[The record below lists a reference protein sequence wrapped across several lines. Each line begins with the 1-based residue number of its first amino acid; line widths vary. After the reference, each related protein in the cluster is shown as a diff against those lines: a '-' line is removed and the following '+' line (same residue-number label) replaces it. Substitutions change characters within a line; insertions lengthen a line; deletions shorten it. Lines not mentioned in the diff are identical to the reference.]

1 MLFVTST
8 ADNIYAKAAN
18 YKEVSIVFN
27 KLKNI
32 WKRAAAASMAAVFSV
47 GLLNVRPYAQTA
59 ESTAV
64 QSIALSSSS
73 GSSYSEYISQ
83 YADASRTVVSV
94 YADTASYSTS
104 LGAQCDLLS
113 DYEGMPNVL
122 HWKSGGA
129 VTLPIEVSATGLY
142 DLELI
147 YRTPASETTQLS
159 LGVLIDYELPFDEA
173 AKISL
178 DRYWQNKTGNIQYDS
193 THKNQIRPTQVLC
206 DDWVT
211 YTLLDKS
218 SFSAEVFSFYL
229 TEGEH
234 TVTLQN
240 STAELYLGRI
250 NFTNTSKPKAYSE
263 VRPSEE
269 EIQNTPALSNGE
281 AILVEAEVPT
291 YTNSSALQAT
301 REPSE
306 YLASPAH
313 PTGLR
318 FNTIGGTLDSDSNA
332 WDTPSQK
339 AVYEVTVPSDGYYT
353 LNLRCR
359 RNSDNGFASYRKI
372 TVNGAVPCREFA
384 SIRIDN
390 SAFWQTVNLSDSNG
404 NPIYVY
410 LKNGANTIA
419 IEAVTGDCETIA
431 QSAEQ
436 IADSLY
442 QSITSGPVTIEDVQN
457 AVAEFNS
464 QNDNIYDT
472 YGTKM
477 SEISDLT
484 LKLSAALKT
493 AQKRSIDI
501 ADILDAQDS
510 QVQTSITQLIC
521 ALRNL
526 HSQPLELD
534 YFEVKTV
541 HEEFRSTRVNI
552 FKAIVFAFRS
562 FIGSFFSDLQSE
574 PHSIDVWVCLDR
586 KQTEIVNRIV
596 EKQYNATH
604 DLKINIKSDN
614 GNLSNAVAAGKGPDA
629 ALYADADLICS
640 LWEQG
645 VTVNIHETQDF
656 AEVYERFPEGLSG
669 MYSHDGEVHAVPL
682 TNSFPMM
689 FCRTDIL
696 DKLGLTVPETWD
708 EFAEALEI
716 LSENGY
722 DTAIVS
728 SENAEGGFNDGDIF
742 LSMITQT
749 DEKSLDSESAA
760 AAFEKWAQLCGNY
773 DFCDDDL
780 FTSFRTGISPIVIAD
795 FMTFSARLSD
805 EAYELSGLWSP
816 EHIPGTYRTIDGLRN
831 LDCSVN
837 TTSLGAVILDKCENT
852 SAAWEF
858 ISWFSSDEI
867 QEQIMNA
874 FGAECYSPAN
884 LNVSSHQSWTEL
896 EYREII
902 TQRDSTLEL
911 HNVSAS
917 EEVVNA
923 VYSALERT
931 LQGENARDAYLD
943 ELSHHNLVSS
953 NQSDSQEG

>member
-1 MLFVTST
+1 M
-8 ADNIYAKAAN
+8 
-18 YKEVSIVFN
+18 FN

-32 WKRAAAASMAAVFSV
+32 WKKAAAASMAAVFSV
-47 GLLNVRPYAQTA
+47 SMLNVQPYAETDGN
-59 ESTAV
+59 TAV
-64 QSIALSSSS
+64 ENIFSLSLS
-73 GSSYSEYISQ
+73 GSSYSEYIKQ

-94 YADTASYSTS
+94 YADTQSYSTT
-104 LGAQCDLLS
+104 LGAQCELLS

-122 HWKSGGA
+122 HWQNSGA
-129 VTLPIEVSATGLY
+129 VTFPIEVSATGLY

-147 YRTPASETTQLS
+147 YRTPASDATQLS
-159 LGVLIDYELPFDEA
+159 LSVLVDYELPFDEA
-173 AKISL
+173 AKIPL
-178 DRYWQNKTGNIQYDS
+178 DRYWQNKTGNIQYDAS
-193 THKNQIRPTQVLC
+193 HKNQIRPTQVLC

-211 YTLLDKS
+211 YTLINKS

-240 STAELYLGRI
+240 ASAELYIGRI

-263 VRPSEE
+263 VRPSDEK
-269 EIQNTPALSNGE
+269 IQNTPALNNGE
-281 AILVEAEVPT
+281 AILVEAEVPA

-306 YLASPAH
+306 YLASPSH

-318 FNTIGGTLDSDSNA
+318 FNTIGGTSDSDSNA

-353 LNLRCR
+353 FNLRCR
-359 RNSDNGFASYRKI
+359 RNSENGFASYRKI
-372 TVNGAVPCREFA
+372 TVNGAVPCREFTN
-384 SIRIDN
+384 IRIDN
-390 SAFWQTVNLSDSNG
+390 SAFWQTVNISDNSG

-410 LKNGANTIA
+410 LKKGSNTIA
-419 IEAVTGDCETIA
+419 IEAVTGDCETVA

-436 IADSLY
+436 IVTDLY
-442 QSITSGPVTIEDVQN
+442 RTIASGTVTIENVRNTVDALN
-457 AVAEFNS
+457 AL
-464 QNDNIYDT
+464 NDNIFGT
-472 YGTKM
+472 YGTKV
-477 SEISDLT
+477 SEISELS
-484 LKLSAALKT
+484 LKLSAAVKT
-493 AQKRSIDI
+493 AHKRSTDI
-501 ADILDAQDS
+501 AEILDAQDS
-510 QVQTSITQLIC
+510 QVQNSITQLIC

-541 HEEFRSTRVNI
+541 HEEFRSTNVNI
-552 FKAIVFAFRS
+552 FKAIVFAFRA
-562 FIGSFFSDLQSE
+562 FIGSFFNNLQTDRNSVE
-574 PHSIDVWVCLDR
+574 VWVCLDR

-596 EKQYNATH
+596 EKQYNSAH
-604 DLKINIKSDN
+604 DIKISIKSDN
-614 GNLSNAVAAGKGPDA
+614 GTLGSAVAAGKGPDA

-640 LWEQG
+640 LWERG
-645 VTVNIHETQDF
+645 ATVNIHETQDF
-656 AEVYERFPEGLSG
+656 TEVYGRFPEGLSG

-696 DKLGLTVPETWD
+696 NELGIAVPETWD
-708 EFAEALEI
+708 DFAKALEI

-728 SENAEGGFNDGDIF
+728 SQNNDGGFNDGDIF

-749 DEKSLDSESAA
+749 EEKTLDSESAA

-773 DFCDDDL
+773 DFCDDDQ
-780 FTSFRTGISPIVIAD
+780 FASFRIGKSPVVIAD
-795 FMTFSARLSD
+795 FMTFSARLSN
-805 EAYELSGLWSP
+805 EAYELNGRWSP
-816 EHIPGTYRTIDGLRN
+816 EHIPGTYRTTDGLRN

-837 TTSLGAVILDKCENT
+837 TTSLGAVILNKCENT

-858 ISWFSSDEI
+858 ISWFSSDEV

-874 FGAECYSPAN
+874 FGAELYSPAN
-884 LNVSSHQSWTEL
+884 LNVSSHRSWTEL

-902 TQRDSTLEL
+902 TQRNSTLEL
-911 HNVSAS
+911 HNISAS
-917 EEVVNA
+917 NDVVNA

-931 LQGENARDAYLD
+931 LRGENARDAYLD
-943 ELSHHNLVSS
+943 EITHHNLVSA
-953 NQSDSQEG
+953 NHSDSREG

>member
-1 MLFVTST
+1 M
-8 ADNIYAKAAN
+8 
-18 YKEVSIVFN
+18 FN

-47 GLLNVRPYAQTA
+47 GLLNVQPYAEFADNTPLPN
-59 ESTAV
+59 
-64 QSIALSSSS
+64 IASLTLS

-94 YADTASYSTS
+94 YADTASFSTM
-104 LGAQCDLLS
+104 LGAQCELLS

-122 HWKSGGA
+122 HWKNGGT
-129 VTLPIEVSATGLY
+129 VTLPIEVSASGLY

-147 YRTPASETTQLS
+147 YRTPAPETTQIS

-173 AKISL
+173 AKIPL
-178 DRYWQNKTGNIQYDS
+178 DRYWRNKTGNIQYDS
-193 THKNQIRPTQVLC
+193 TYKNQIRPTQVLC

-211 YTLLDKS
+211 YTLINKG
-218 SFSAEVFSFYL
+218 SFSGEVFSFYL

-240 STAELYLGRI
+240 ASAELYLGRI

-263 VRPSEE
+263 VRPSDE
-269 EIQNTPALSNGE
+269 EIQNTPALSNGK

-313 PTGLR
+313 PTGIR

-339 AVYEVTVPSDGYYT
+339 AVYEVTVPSDGYYA

-359 RNSDNGFASYRKI
+359 RKSENGFASYRKI

-390 SAFWQTVNLSDSNG
+390 SDFWQTVNLSDANG

-410 LKNGANTIA
+410 LKKGANTIA

-431 QSAEQ
+431 LSAEQ
-436 IADSLY
+436 IANSLY
-442 QSITSGPVTIEDVQN
+442 QSISSGTVTIEEIQSIIDALN
-457 AVAEFNS
+457 AR
-464 QNDNIYDT
+464 NDDIFST
-472 YGTKM
+472 YGAKM
-477 SEISDLT
+477 PEISELS
-484 LKLSAALKT
+484 LKLSAAVKT
-493 AQKRSIDI
+493 AQKRSADI
-501 ADILDAQDS
+501 AEILDS
-510 QVQTSITQLIC
+510 QVHSSITQLIC

-541 HEEFRSTRVNI
+541 HEEFRSTNVNI
-552 FKAIVFAFRS
+552 FKAIVFAFRA
-562 FIGSFFSDLQSE
+562 FIGSFFNDLQTDKN
-574 PHSIDVWVCLDR
+574 SIEVWVCLDR

-596 EKQYNATH
+596 EKQYNSTH
-604 DLKINIKSDN
+604 DLKISIKSDN
-614 GNLSNAVAAGKGPDA
+614 GALGSAAAAGKGPDA

-640 LWEQG
+640 LWERG
-645 VTVNIHETQDF
+645 ATVNIHETQDF
-656 AEVYERFPEGLSG
+656 TEVYERFPDGLSG

-696 DKLGLTVPETWD
+696 DELGIAVPETWD
-708 EFAEALEI
+708 DFAQALEM

-728 SENAEGGFNDGDIF
+728 SQNTDGGFNDGDIF

-749 DEKSLDSESAA
+749 DEKTLDSESAIT
-760 AAFEKWAQLCGNY
+760 AFEKWAKLCSEHN
-773 DFCDDDL
+773 FCDDDL
-780 FTSFRTGISPIVIAD
+780 FASFRTGNSPIVIAD
-795 FMTFSARLSD
+795 FMTFSARLSN
-805 EAYELSGLWSP
+805 EAYELLGRWSP

-837 TTSLGAVILDKCENT
+837 TTSLGAVILDECENT

-858 ISWFSSDEI
+858 ISWFSSDEV

-874 FGAECYSPAN
+874 FGAELYSPAN
-884 LNVSSHQSWTEL
+884 LNVSSHRSWSEL

-902 TQRDSTLEL
+902 TQRNSTLEL
-911 HNVSAS
+911 HNISAS

-943 ELSHHNLVSS
+943 EITHHNLISA
-953 NQSDSQEG
+953 NHSDSQEG